1 MQGVVGVLI
10 SILLQIYRFDRI
22 MVMSLWP
29 IFCATLYI
37 SIFIPMKEM
46 CVGVKARVKNIRVG
60 KFSRVCT
67 K

>member
-1 MQGVVGVLI
+1 
-10 SILLQIYRFDRI
+10 

-29 IFCATLYI
+29 TFCATLYI

-46 CVGVKARVKNIRVG
+46 CVGVKVRVKNIRMFCNRAG
-60 KFSRVCT
+60 KFFRVCT

>member
-37 SIFIPMKEM
+37 SIFIPMKEI
-46 CVGVKARVKNIRVG
+46 CVWGQG
-60 KFSRVCT
+60 QG
-67 K
+67 